1 MKYLINRSS
10 ATPPE
15 PSPSRS
21 LQALRL
27 AFFTSVASADALCF
41 RCRSPPH
48 PGLLQTQAALFRENL
63 PLLLVSSL
71 SVVASMTLG
80 FPLLERSS
88 SLTQVPHSACYP
100 HPALCFP
107 SSLIALHSLLFL
119 PIFMISI
126 SLKPLHLLSL
136 TSSPPSPRSLL
147 FLPLLYPQRP
157 LPSSQ
162 PLTQL
167 TPSDLL
173 TSQSLVLLSKMASF
187 PVLPPPSLFS

>member
-27 AFFTSVASADALCF
+27 AFFTSVTAAAALCF

-48 PGLLQTQAALFRENL
+48 PGLLQTQAALFRETL
-63 PLLLVSSL
+63 ALLLVSS
-71 SVVASMTLG
+71 SSAVASMTPD
-80 FPLLERSS
+80 FPLLPEISS
-88 SLTQVPHSACYP
+88 SLTQAPHSAYSP

-107 SSLIALHSLLFL
+107 SSMIALRSLLFL

-126 SLKPLHLLSL
+126 SQTPLPPLSQ
-136 TSSPPSPRSLL
+136 TSSPP
-147 FLPLLYPQRP
+147 
-157 LPSSQ
+157 
-162 PLTQL
+162 
-167 TPSDLL
+167 
-173 TSQSLVLLSKMASF
+173 
-187 PVLPPPSLFS
+187 